1 MHRLKVTC
9 QNAATEMC
17 ISNFLLVQYL
27 LRSTIQN
34 GFAQSE
40 ENIAPYTG
48 ATCLKSNSCSK
59 QYGFI
64 LLHVTKMHNILNLR
78 PGKQLPLQPFPV
90 LGQGRVWLEKATG

>member
-9 QNAATEMC
+9 QNAATETC

-48 ATCLKSNSCSK
+48 ATCLKSNGCSK
-59 QYGFI
+59 QFGFI
-64 LLHVTKMHNILNLR
+64 LLHVRDAQYPQFAATAAIPNS
-78 PGKQLPLQPFPV
+78 GAG
-90 LGQGRVWLEKATG
+90 LGMAGESHSLKVSQV

>member
-1 MHRLKVTC
+1 MESLGTLRGTALECAITKEVSPGAAPGVTC
-9 QNAATEMC
+9 QNAATETC

-48 ATCLKSNSCSK
+48 AAC
-59 QYGFI
+59 
-64 LLHVTKMHNILNLR
+64 
-78 PGKQLPLQPFPV
+78 
-90 LGQGRVWLEKATG
+90 